1 VFAQGGSM
9 KREAAQNLIASPRSL
24 SEKPLINPL
33 LQDGVCR
40 QPRRYYTRACEWRQ
54 EGDFKRKRR
63 GVKMRRMRRMRSGA
77 GGPRR
82 WGRRAS
88 SVR

>member
-1 VFAQGGSM
+1 M

-24 SEKPLINPL
+24 SEKPLITPL
-33 LQDGVCR
+33 LQDNVGR
-40 QPRRYYTRACEWRQ
+40 HTRRYYTRACEWRH

-63 GVKMRRMRRMRSGA
+63 GVKRRKMRRMRRMRSGA
-77 GGPRR
+77 GGPRS
-82 WGRRAS
+82 WGRRAG